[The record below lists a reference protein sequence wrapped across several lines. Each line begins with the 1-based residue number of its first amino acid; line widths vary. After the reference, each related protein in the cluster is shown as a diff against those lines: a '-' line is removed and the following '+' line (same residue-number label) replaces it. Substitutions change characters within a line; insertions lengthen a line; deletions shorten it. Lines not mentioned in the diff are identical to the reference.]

1 MKYQIEYY
9 DQCFKACNFPREEM
23 SPVELIRYTRLADT
37 AAILSGREVDTLV
50 ALCKHGPLTVGC
62 EPSKAGR
69 SDLVEKGLCVAVVVK
84 GDMSYYGATYY
95 GYEVYRMWMASH
107 QEGAVKPVE

>member
-1 MKYQIEYY
+1 MKYNLEYY
-9 DQCFKACNFPREEM
+9 DQCFKAVKVNRN
-23 SPVELIRYTRLADT
+23 ELKPTELFRYVSLADT
-37 AAILSGREVDTLV
+37 AAVLSDREIDTLI
-50 ALCKHGPLTVGC
+50 ALVQHGPLAVGY

-107 QEGAVKPVE
+107 QEGAIKPVE